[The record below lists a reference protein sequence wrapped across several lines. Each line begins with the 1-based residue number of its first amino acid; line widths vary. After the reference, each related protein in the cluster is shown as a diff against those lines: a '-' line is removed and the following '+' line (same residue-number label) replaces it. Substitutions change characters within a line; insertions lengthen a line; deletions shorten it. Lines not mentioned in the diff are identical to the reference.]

1 MPQSLFQELS
11 RSTRRRKIQ
20 SEDRLENAIRDLK
33 WRTNQGRY
41 DRSEARTIINDAKV
55 GIKDHLTSIA
65 LRLADP
71 TIDQSELD
79 ELKVEMEIGFVDA
92 EALWNPDD
100 DVKIGNYMDII
111 KSDIGERYQS
121 AVVGL
126 DSRTMLSQTY
136 QEITDLGDKKRKEG
150 IFIEDG
156 SMPIIEKAN
165 DYIAKSLEQG
175 STPTQISQAFALADL
190 AKQRQFVHSML
201 TYYDSDEAKLE
212 RKKWGAE
219 ANLKFEQAK
228 RSITLSENYDESE
241 RLIRTLHESAAK
253 GVADIEG
260 VQAKYSVAQKKQ
272 LGESIKMSSQN
283 INSWNNSGTKMTSF
297 DKGFLEAFTFNA
309 TIYDQ
314 GVLSMDKKENAL
326 VAYKD
331 DGGKFMHLLRAG
343 DLDGID
349 GELETYIEKDD
360 LQGVIEYF
368 ANDTESFPG
377 SDKSLGQSRMEE
389 ISSGNDVETTAA
401 LSVLNSFL
409 SNLIIID
416 SVLRQENVKIPTK
429 LGILQKGWKDFDERF
444 APQDNKTAWDK
455 YDEKHK
461 Q

>member
-41 DRSEARTIINDAKV
+41 DRSEARTIISDAKV

-165 DYIAKSLEQG
+165 DYIAK
-175 STPTQISQAFALADL
+175 
-190 AKQRQFVHSML
+190 
-201 TYYDSDEAKLE
+201 
-212 RKKWGAE
+212 
-219 ANLKFEQAK
+219 
-228 RSITLSENYDESE
+228 
-241 RLIRTLHESAAK
+241 
-253 GVADIEG
+253 
-260 VQAKYSVAQKKQ
+260 
-272 LGESIKMSSQN
+272 
-283 INSWNNSGTKMTSF
+283 
-297 DKGFLEAFTFNA
+297 
-309 TIYDQ
+309 
-314 GVLSMDKKENAL
+314 
-326 VAYKD
+326 
-331 DGGKFMHLLRAG
+331 
-343 DLDGID
+343 
-349 GELETYIEKDD
+349 
-360 LQGVIEYF
+360 
-368 ANDTESFPG
+368 
-377 SDKSLGQSRMEE
+377 
-389 ISSGNDVETTAA
+389 
-401 LSVLNSFL
+401 
-409 SNLIIID
+409 
-416 SVLRQENVKIPTK
+416 
-429 LGILQKGWKDFDERF
+429 
-444 APQDNKTAWDK
+444 
-455 YDEKHK
+455 
-461 Q
+461 